1 MKKIL
6 NKRNTLIA
14 GAAVAVVAIA
24 LIASTVLSDALTS
37 TEARDLAKKHV
48 PATAEYK
55 ATEEESTKYEI
66 TFYDA
71 ANKETYE
78 VEVSKK
84 TQKVKSVDSQL
95 DNDLGSEKVTL
106 SKAEVVKIVK
116 AKFSGITTIDV
127 NLVKDDGLYEYEAEF
142 KAADFYGDATVN
154 PASGKILES
163 SIKYGTATVIPNDD
177 KDTDDNDNDTSNNDS
192 NSSSDNDAVSGAS
205 ESDNSGSDGTATGN
219 DSNSSSSDRISVAK
233 AKSIV
238 LAKIPGATI
247 KNISLEKED
256 GIYVYEGEATLG
268 NYEYDFEI
276 NASSGVIS
284 GWDKDRIDTHD
295 NDNDND
301 DNDEDD
307 D

>member
-1 MKKIL
+1 MKSIF

-48 PATAEYK
+48 PANAEYK

-71 ANKETYE
+71 TNKETYE

-106 SKAEVVKIVK
+106 SKAEVVKILK
-116 AKFSGITTIDV
+116 AKFSGITSISV
-127 NLVKDDGLYEYEAEF
+127 NLVKDDGLYEYEASF
-142 KAADFYGDATVN
+142 KSADFYGDATVN

-177 KDTDDNDNDTSNNDS
+177 NDKDNDTSDNDS
-192 NSSSDNDAVSGAS
+192 NSNGSSDNDAVSGAS
-205 ESDNSGSDGTATGN
+205 ESDNSGSEGTATGN
-219 DSNSSSSDRISVAK
+219 DSNNSSSDRISVAK

-247 KNISLEKED
+247 KNINLEKED

-284 GWDKDRIDTHD
+284 GWDKDKIDTHD
-295 NDNDND
+295 NDNDDDN

>member
-1 MKKIL
+1 MKSIF

-48 PATAEYK
+48 PANAEYK

-71 ANKETYE
+71 TNKETYE

-106 SKAEVVKIVK
+106 SKAEVVKILK
-116 AKFSGITTIDV
+116 AKFSGITSISV
-127 NLVKDDGLYEYEAEF
+127 NLVKDDGLYEYEASF
-142 KAADFYGDATVN
+142 KSADFYGDATVN

-177 KDTDDNDNDTSNNDS
+177 NDKDNDTSDNDS
-192 NSSSDNDAVSGAS
+192 NSNGSSDNDAVSGAS
-205 ESDNSGSDGTATGN
+205 ESDNSGSEGTATGN
-219 DSNSSSSDRISVAK
+219 DSNNSSSDRISVAK

-247 KNISLEKED
+247 KNINLEKED

-268 NYEYDFEI
+268 NYEYNFEI

-284 GWDKDRIDTHD
+284 GWDKDKIDTHD
-295 NDNDND
+295 NDKDDDN

>member
-1 MKKIL
+1 MKSIF

-48 PATAEYK
+48 PANAEYK

-71 ANKETYE
+71 TNKETYE

-106 SKAEVVKIVK
+106 SKAEVVKILK
-116 AKFSGITTIDV
+116 AKFSGITSISV
-127 NLVKDDGLYEYEAEF
+127 NLVKDDGLYEYEASF
-142 KAADFYGDATVN
+142 KSADFYGDATVN

-177 KDTDDNDNDTSNNDS
+177 NDKDNDTSDNDS
-192 NSSSDNDAVSGAS
+192 NSNGSSDNDAVSGAS
-205 ESDNSGSDGTATGN
+205 ESDNSGSEGTATGN
-219 DSNSSSSDRISVAK
+219 DSNNSSSDRISVAK

-247 KNISLEKED
+247 KNINLEKED
-256 GIYVYEGEATLG
+256 GIYIYEGEATLG

-284 GWDKDRIDTHD
+284 GWDKAKIDTHD
-295 NDNDND
+295 NDNDDDN